1 MKKILPTLLTLVA
14 TVGWSLAPAVA
25 DETAPAAEPA
35 AMSPVTTA
43 LDSMGYFTE
52 TKALPKADY
61 YIFIASASW
70 CGPCRALMPLIVQ
83 EYKKNIS
90 QDKSVSLVLLCYDRD
105 AAAAKKYIGHYN
117 CDMPGVM
124 GHQAYKLPN
133 CPTISYIPS
142 AFILKADGE
151 LVASGRGS
159 LVLDW
164 KKLIQGCSA
173 K

>member
-1 MKKILPTLLTLVA
+1 MKKIMLTLSLLAGMVAWSIAPSAADEPASAAETTKSPVA
-14 TVGWSLAPAVA
+14 TV
-25 DETAPAAEPA
+25 
-35 AMSPVTTA
+35 
-43 LDSMGYFTE
+43 LDSMEYFTE

-70 CGPCRALMPLIVQ
+70 CGPCRALMPQIVH
-83 EYKKNIS
+83 EYKQHIS

-105 AAAAKKYIGHYN
+105 DAAAKKYIGHYN

-133 CPTISYIPS
+133 CPTISFIPS

-164 KKLIQGCSA
+164 KKLIQGAPA